1 MAVEK
6 TWLQA
11 VKDVLRESGKP
22 MHYTDI
28 AQAIV
33 DKELRKNPGATPANR
48 LQRPSITS

>member
-1 MAVEK
+1 MAFDK

-11 VKDVLRESGKP
+11 VKEVLRESGKP

-33 DKELRKNPGATPANR
+33 DQDLRKNPGP
-48 LQRPSITS
+48 QDQ